1 MLSEKQPS
9 ASGTAGRYSRTREGH
24 LSFIRR
30 GRGCARRELPSAACS
45 AFMALVGAR
54 RSGRHLVEESEDGA
68 DLVVAV
74 DHRDVEADHERL
86 GSVLT
91 QTPGETR
98 LPVMCVDGPHEAEG
112 EPGELALH
120 SRDGRVDGIAAVRL
134 GQGVDVAGI
143 ASPDLVDQL
152 TSRGRVSL
160 VPAGEIAGGYV
171 THGSSFRDG

>member
-9 ASGTAGRYSRTREGH
+9 ASGTARPYSRTRDGH

-30 GRGCARRELPSAACS
+30 VRGCARRELPSAACS
-45 AFMALVGAR
+45 AFTDLVGAR

-91 QTPGETR
+91 QTPGGKR
-98 LPVMCVDGPHEAEG
+98 LPVMCAGGPHGAEG
-112 EPGELALH
+112 EPGEPALQ
-120 SRDGRVDGIAAVRL
+120 SAAGPV
-134 GQGVDVAGI
+134 
-143 ASPDLVDQL
+143 
-152 TSRGRVSL
+152 
-160 VPAGEIAGGYV
+160 GGMRAR
-171 THGSSFRDG
+171 TI